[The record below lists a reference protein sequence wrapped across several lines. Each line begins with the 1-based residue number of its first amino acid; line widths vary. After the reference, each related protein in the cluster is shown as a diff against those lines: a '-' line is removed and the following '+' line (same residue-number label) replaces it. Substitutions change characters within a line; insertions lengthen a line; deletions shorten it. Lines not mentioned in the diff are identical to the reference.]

1 MILKYSKKEAE
12 EKINHFFAHIKN
24 KTPEEIKKL
33 KKLSMR
39 HNLKLGKLRKSFC
52 RKCLHP
58 YSGKEKIRIRDRI
71 KSVECKKCGYISRWK
86 IKLS

>member
-1 MILKYSKKEAE
+1 MKKLSKKEAE
-12 EKINHFFAHIKN
+12 ERIKEFFLDIKN
-24 KTPEEIKKL
+24 KTLDEVKKI

-39 HNLKLGKLRKSFC
+39 HGLKLGELRKRFC

-58 YSGKEKIRIRDRI
+58 YSGKEKIII
-71 KSVECKKCGYISRWK
+71 KNGMKSIECENCKSRNRWK